1 MRFCTVNGLDKPCF
15 KVYNAQ
21 TCIQWFDNMIH
32 MWYKGD
38 IRFGDMGFGPSK
50 ITMASYKCSILHY
63 PPHHSTIR
71 MSKYIISKI
80 NLWINLWITF

>member
-38 IRFGDMGFGPSK
+38 IRFGDMGFGRQK
-50 ITMASYKCSILHY
+50 DYDAFI
-63 PPHHSTIR
+63 
-71 MSKYIISKI
+71 
-80 NLWINLWITF
+80 